1 MDPFRFLLRALR
13 PVFDHPR
20 WPAIRATLI
29 AMHLL
34 AVTAVAC
41 PAPIRSVPASS
52 WKRPAVQEELQG
64 WSDRL
69 NALGFSTSAADVQAW
84 SIAVQARWS
93 AARRSV
99 VWPFQKYLRAV
110 GAAQGWY
117 MFTGP
122 DREPQRFILS
132 FTTSARPSPQQ
143 PAPAELVFELGYRLN
158 HPELVL
164 PDFLDDHRIRRALF
178 QASWSKSDNTFRLM
192 CDAFNQRLRRQ
203 RVDIVDVTCQ
213 LMSRPVE
220 HPFKRQRVRTDK
232 LERELT
238 IRADGS
244 SVESRDGV
252 AGPPKGPPHANKPA
266 NRKQHGRGST
276 TVVDHAV
283 NQDPEHDDA
292 ARGVGEKVAP

>member
-1 MDPFRFLLRALR
+1 LR

-20 WPAIRATLI
+20 WPAIRATLM

-41 PAPIRSVPASS
+41 PAPVRSVPASS

-84 SIAVQARWS
+84 AIAVQARWS

-122 DREPQRFILS
+122 DREPQRFILT

-244 SVESRDGV
+244 SLESRDGV
-252 AGPPKGPPHANKPA
+252 AGPPKGPQRANKPA
-266 NRKQHGRGST
+266 TVKQRERGTT
-276 TVVDHAV
+276 TVVDHAAV
-283 NQDPEHDDA
+283 QDAGHA
-292 ARGVGEKVAP
+292 ADHGVTGTVAP

>member
-1 MDPFRFLLRALR
+1 
-13 PVFDHPR
+13 
-20 WPAIRATLI
+20 
-29 AMHLL
+29 MHLL

-69 NALGFSTSAADVQAW
+69 NALGFRSSAADVQAW
-84 SIAVQARWS
+84 AIAVQARWS

-99 VWPFQKYLRAV
+99 VWPFQKYVRAV

-122 DREPQRFILS
+122 DREPQRFILT

-192 CDAFNQRLRRQ
+192 CDAFNHRLRRQ
-203 RVDIVDVTCQ
+203 RGDVVDVTCQ

-238 IRADGS
+238 SVPMAAASRAGTASLAPRRGHKTPTSPRPKS
-244 SVESRDGV
+244 SAS
-252 AGPPKGPPHANKPA
+252 ATPP
-266 NRKQHGRGST
+266 RST
-276 TVVDHAV
+276 TMPAFTTPITPPTTAPRKRSRHE
-283 NQDPEHDDA
+283 NQTA
-292 ARGVGEKVAP
+292 APPRLVHGAPGHR